1 MEIDFV
7 AFGQYLRRVRK
18 AKGMTQRE
26 CAAAI
31 QRSLPFYGHI
41 ERGTRKMSLST
52 FLKLINALD
61 LSIKE
66 VIEVCGSPNSQAR

>member
-1 MEIDFV
+1 MEINFV

-61 LSIKE
+61 LSINE
-66 VIEVCGSPNSQAR
+66 VMEACGLPRSQAR

>member
-1 MEIDFV
+1 MEINFV
-7 AFGQYLRRVRK
+7 ALGQYLRRVRK

-52 FLKLINALD
+52 FFKLINALD
-61 LSIKE
+61 LSINE
-66 VIEVCGSPNSQAR
+66 VMKACGFPSSQAR